1 MTDSERMKYAHMYIS
16 KLAKGI
22 NPLDDSAIVCNDIIN
37 NQHISRCFEY
47 VANVLEKVCNGD
59 YFLKRKL
66 RETAPPDVSHLL
78 KNFKF
83 CDVGL
88 IISELCARINSA
100 KNEGAVRVS
109 NVAVKR
115 WLEHN
120 NLIEY
125 TETVDGQR
133 RAYPTVKGEKFGLFA
148 ETREGYHGKY
158 TAILFDTEAQRAV
171 IKSVPTILQEHL
183 DSMQRH
189 HAMKSRA
196 WDYEQDEKIKRMFQQ
211 GMTVQEIAA
220 VMARTNGAI
229 RSRLVKLGAMH

>member
-1 MTDSERMKYAHMYIS
+1 MTDSERMKYAHIYIS

-22 NPLDDSAIVCNDIIN
+22 NPLDDSAIVCNDVIN
-37 NQHISRCFEY
+37 NEHISRCFEY
-47 VANVLEKVCNGD
+47 VANVLGKVCNGD

-83 CDVGL
+83 CHEGL
-88 IISELCARINSA
+88 LVNELCARINSA
-100 KNEGAVRVS
+100 KNEGSVRVS
-109 NVAVKR
+109 NVAVKS
-115 WLEHN
+115 WLVRN
-120 NLIEY
+120 GLVEY
-125 TETVDGQR
+125 VETEDGQKR
-133 RAYPTVKGEKFGLFA
+133 TYPTVKGEKFGVYA

-158 TAILFDTEAQRAV
+158 TAIMMNGDAQRVV
-171 IKSVPTILQEHL
+171 IKNVPIILQEHL

-189 HAMKSRA
+189 HAMKSRP
-196 WDYEQDEKIKRMFQQ
+196 WDYEQDEKVKRMFQQ